1 MTASTPA
8 PDRSG
13 DSPAAALYTVFG
25 ALWAAGTL
33 FHIAS
38 YNQWGQ
44 SRPLVIAAA
53 LVLVWPRWV
62 PALLALSTL
71 QIYFAWHESPF
82 IPNHYLFAALA
93 NVSILAAVAIRAVRR
108 QPVLDGGGLVE
119 IFAPAV
125 RISLVL
131 LYAFVVLHKL
141 NADFFDPATSCG
153 VMFYAEQRSRFP
165 WLPDS
170 PTMDHIAIVLAIGF
184 EAAIGLLLL
193 FRRTRHLGIVVG
205 GLFHWFLAVTPGDR
219 FYNFSALLLALFA
232 LFASPALL
240 ARGLNRLG
248 PSGWTAATRLTLALI
263 ISAALIGRFYPG
275 LMGGDRFMAFQWLWA
290 IYGLAVVGAWVTLV
304 RQARPTDVPP
314 DLTLTAPV
322 LALIPVIVIANGV
335 MPYLGLKTETSWA
348 MFSNLRTEG
357 GVSNHYLFP
366 ASIQVFDYQRQL
378 VKVHDSSDRLLRL
391 FASRHQLVPIFEI
404 QRRQDVQVTFS
415 DATRGELSGRAGD
428 LVPGE
433 LPLWKRKLLYFRPVD
448 AGTRQRCY
456 H

>member
-1 MTASTPA
+1 MTAHSPVA
-8 PDRSG
+8 RRG
-13 DSPAAALYTVFG
+13 GHSPAAALFTVFS

-53 LVLVWPRWV
+53 LVLVWPRSV
-62 PALLALSTL
+62 PALIALATL

-93 NVSILAAVAIRAVRR
+93 NLSVLAAVAIRAARR

-119 IFAPAV
+119 VFGPAV
-125 RISLVL
+125 RISVVL

-153 VMFYAEQRSRFP
+153 AVFYAEQRSRFS

-170 PTMDHIAIVLAIGF
+170 QAMDIVAILLAIGF

-193 FRRTRHLGIVVG
+193 FRRTRHAGIVVG

-232 LFASPALL
+232 LFASPGLV
-240 ARGLNRLG
+240 ARGLDRLG
-248 PSGWTAATRLTLALI
+248 PSGWPTATRLMLALI
-263 ISAALIGRFYPG
+263 GGAAVVGKFFPELT
-275 LMGGDRFMAFQWLWA
+275 GGDRFMAFQWLWA
-290 IYGLAVVGAWVTLV
+290 VYGLAVVAAWVWLLGG
-304 RQARPTDVPP
+304 ARPTDAPA
-314 DLTLTAPV
+314 DFTLTAPV
-322 LALIPVIVIANGV
+322 LAVIPVVVIINGF

-366 ASIQVFDYQRQL
+366 ASLQRFDYQRQL
-378 VKVHDSSDRLLRL
+378 VTVHDSSDRLLGL
-391 FASRHQLVPIFEI
+391 FASRNQRVPIFEI

-415 DATRGELSGRAGD
+415 QPGRGTVAGRAGD

-433 LPLWKRKLLYFRPVD
+433 LPLWKRTLLYFRPVD
-448 AGTRQRCY
+448 SGTRQGCY

>member
-1 MTASTPA
+1 MAAHSPLSREA
-8 PDRSG
+8 L
-13 DSPAAALYTVFG
+13 SPAAALFTVFS

-53 LVLVWPRWV
+53 LVLLWPRSV

-93 NVSILAAVAIRAVRR
+93 NVSVLAAVAVRAARR
-108 QPVLDGGGLVE
+108 QPAFDGGGLVE
-119 IFAPAV
+119 IFGPPV

-131 LYAFVVLHKL
+131 LYGFVVLHKL

-153 VMFYAEQRSRFP
+153 TMFYAEQRSRFA
-165 WLPDS
+165 WLPDG
-170 PTMDHIAIVLAIGF
+170 PAMDIAAIVLAIGF

-193 FRRTRHLGIVVG
+193 FRRTRHAGIVVG

-232 LFASPALL
+232 LFASPSLL

-248 PSGWTAATRLTLALI
+248 PSRWTAATRLTLALI
-263 ISAALIGRFYPG
+263 GGAALTGRFVPQ
-275 LMGGDRFMAFQWLWA
+275 LTGGDRFMAFQWLWA
-290 IYGLAVVGAWVTLV
+290 LYGLAVVAAWVMLW
-304 RQARPTDVPP
+304 RRARPADAPS
-314 DLTLTAPV
+314 DFRLTAPV
-322 LALIPVIVIANGV
+322 LAVVPVVVIANGL

-357 GVSNHYLFP
+357 GVSNHYLLP
-366 ASIQVFDYQRQL
+366 ASLQVFDYQRQL
-378 VKVHDSSDRLLRL
+378 VRVHDSSDRMLGL
-391 FASRHQLVPIFEI
+391 FASRNQLLPIFEI
-404 QRRQDVQVTFS
+404 RRRPDVHVTIS
-415 DATRGELSGRAGD
+415 DAARGTVSGRAGD

-448 AGTRQRCY
+448 AGTRQGCY

>member
-1 MTASTPA
+1 VTAH
-8 PDRSG
+8 
-13 DSPAAALYTVFG
+13 SPASRDGHSPATALFTVFS

-53 LVLVWPRWV
+53 LVLVWPRSV

-93 NVSILAAVAIRAVRR
+93 NVSVLAAVAIRAARR
-108 QPVLDGGGLVE
+108 APVFDGGGLVE
-119 IFAPAV
+119 IFGPPV

-131 LYAFVVLHKL
+131 LYGFVVLHKL

-153 VMFYAEQRSRFP
+153 AMFYAEQRSRFS
-165 WLPDS
+165 WLPDG
-170 PTMDHIAIVLAIGF
+170 PGMDLAAIVLAIGF

-193 FRRTRHLGIVVG
+193 FQRTRHAGIVVG

-232 LFASPALL
+232 LFASPSLL

-263 ISAALIGRFYPG
+263 GGAAIIGRFFPE
-275 LMGGDRFMAFQWLWA
+275 LTSGDRFMAFQWLWA
-290 IYGLAVVGAWVTLV
+290 VYGLVVLAAWVMLL
-304 RQARPTDVPP
+304 RRARPTDAPG
-314 DLTLTAPV
+314 DFRLNAPV
-322 LALIPVIVIANGV
+322 LALIPVVVVVNGF

-357 GVSNHYLFP
+357 GVSNHYLLP
-366 ASIQVFDYQRQL
+366 ASLQVFDYQRQL
-378 VKVHDSSDRLLRL
+378 VEVHDSSDRLLRL
-391 FASRHQLVPIFEI
+391 FASRKQLLPVFEI
-404 QRRQDVQVTFS
+404 QRRQDVQVAFS
-415 DATRGELSGRAGD
+415 QPGRGTVTGRAGD

-433 LPLWKRKLLYFRPVD
+433 IPLWKRKLLYFRPVD
-448 AGTRQRCY
+448 SGTRQGCY